1 MKKMTHT
8 GMEKGR
14 GYNTG
19 MKSLIKLRE
28 TKNYWITEFGRKYS
42 KTTGRWIG
50 ERCSTFMLDIS
61 TIKELNEN

>member
-50 ERCSTFMLDIS
+50 ENLLLCLILVQLR
-61 TIKELNEN
+61 N